1 MATRRRDDCR
11 LGGRLGSGPTRG
23 EHRLPW
29 EAKGA
34 FSRDLNTGA
43 LALSLRRPSDSDVM
57 QRSARH
63 IIVLYERSR
72 QGDEAIR
79 KAANIATRTG
89 ARLTLVAV
97 AVTERVNSG
106 CCDLRSAYWNRVVQE
121 LAADDLVRAK
131 RVLDPSLVVEAR
143 VIAGPSISGAV
154 ADEAQRCGADMLV
167 LPAHRSIWS
176 WSRRR
181 RTREM
186 RRNMPSS
193 IALITS

>member
-1 MATRRRDDCR
+1 
-11 LGGRLGSGPTRG
+11 
-23 EHRLPW
+23 
-29 EAKGA
+29 
-34 FSRDLNTGA
+34 
-43 LALSLRRPSDSDVM
+43 V
-57 QRSARH
+57 H
-63 IIVLYERSR
+63 IIVLCERTR

-89 ARLTLVAV
+89 AGLTLV

-106 CCDLRSAYWNRVVQE
+106 CCDLRSASWNCVVQE

-131 RVLDPSLVVEAR
+131 RVLGPSLVVEAG
-143 VIAGPSISGAV
+143 VVAGPSVSGAV
-154 ADEAQRCGADMLV
+154 AEEAQRCGADMIV
-167 LPAHRSIWS
+167 LPAHRSILS

-186 RRNMPSS
+186 RRNMPSR